1 MKKLNIYEIVTEQ
14 ILEIMAQGVI
24 PWKKPWNARGS
35 HRNLVSGKQ
44 YRGVNVFLLSCSPF
58 SSPWWITFKPA
69 TEKGGKIRKG
79 QKGRKVVFW
88 KPLLINEENPT
99 TGKTEKKKIFM
110 LRYYTIFNLEQV
122 DGIEAPVEP
131 ESEKLEPIAE
141 AEKIVSDMQN
151 CPDILEAAGNKACY
165 YPSRDEVQM
174 PFFQDF
180 DEAEKYYSTLFHEL
194 AHSTGHE
201 SRVSRPDMQKGNRFG
216 SEDYSKEELIA
227 EMTAAFLC
235 GEAGILPAT
244 VENSVAYLQSWTAKF
259 KEDSKM
265 VVCAAAAAQKAA
277 DYILNRTFT
286 EQN

>member
-1 MKKLNIYEIVTEQ
+1 MDKLNIYEIVTEQ

-24 PWKKPWNARGS
+24 PWKKPWNVRGS
-35 HRNLVSGKQ
+35 HKNLVSGKQ

-58 SSPWWITFKPA
+58 FSPWWITFKQA

-79 QKGRKVVFW
+79 EKGRKVVFW
-88 KPLLINEENPT
+88 KPLLINEENAT

-131 ESEKLEPIAE
+131 EGKNLEPIAE

-151 CPDILEAAGNKACY
+151 CPDIIEAAGNKACY

-201 SRVSRPDMQKGNRFG
+201 SRVSRSDMQKGNRFG
-216 SEDYSKEELIA
+216 SDDYSKEELIA

-259 KEDSKM
+259 KEDFKM

>member
-1 MKKLNIYEIVTEQ
+1 MNKLNIYEIVTEQ

-58 SSPWWITFKPA
+58 SSPWWITFKQA

>member
-1 MKKLNIYEIVTEQ
+1 MNKLNIYEIVTEQ

-58 SSPWWITFKPA
+58 SSPWWITFKQA

-88 KPLLINEENPT
+88 KPLLINEENAT

-131 ESEKLEPIAE
+131 ESEKHEPIAE

-194 AHSTGHE
+194 AHYA
-201 SRVSRPDMQKGNRFG
+201 VS
-216 SEDYSKEELIA
+216 LI
-227 EMTAAFLC
+227 M
-235 GEAGILPAT
+235 P
-244 VENSVAYLQSWTAKF
+244 
-259 KEDSKM
+259 
-265 VVCAAAAAQKAA
+265 
-277 DYILNRTFT
+277 R
-286 EQN
+286 

>member
-1 MKKLNIYEIVTEQ
+1 MNKLNIYEIVTEQ

-58 SSPWWITFKPA
+58 SSPWWITFKQA
-69 TEKGGKIRKG
+69 TEKGGKIQKG

-131 ESEKLEPIAE
+131 ESEKLKPIAE

-265 VVCAAAAAQKAA
+265 VVCTAAAAQKAA

>member
-1 MKKLNIYEIVTEQ
+1 MDKLNIYEIVTEQ
-14 ILEIMAQGVI
+14 ILEIMAQGII

-58 SSPWWITFKPA
+58 SSPWWMTFKQA
-69 TEKGGKIRKG
+69 TEKGGKVQKG

-88 KPLLINEENPT
+88 KPLLINEKNAT

-180 DEAEKYYSTLFHEL
+180 DEAEKYYSILFHEL

-201 SRVSRPDMQKGNRFG
+201 SRVSRPEMQKGNRFG

-259 KEDSKM
+259 KEDTRM

-277 DYILNRTFT
+277 DYILNRTFA